1 MPPFPATLLSST
13 TGPYSNL
20 SDAGIGL
27 SVAVEANNCEYS
39 GCKLATVLRKRRR
52 WPQARLP
59 QDLRLAR
66 APAYSPSL
74 VDEDCG
80 RFYSL
85 HVPITSPQ
93 PLGVA
98 GQRRGSASKDIGED
112 ITGICAERQK
122 RPSYQLRSAPTSYIT
137 VLKRGIASKVFNR
150 PLIES
155 GRARGVLR

>member
-98 GQRRGSASKDIGED
+98 GQRRGSAPKDIGEE
-112 ITGICAERQK
+112 ITGNRS
-122 RPSYQLRSAPTSYIT
+122 RLRRTSETAIVPT
-137 VLKRGIASKVFNR
+137 
-150 PLIES
+150 PL
-155 GRARGVLR
+155 RARLIYHSSKARNLVKSI